1 MKLFILLAMIFC
13 HITDD
18 FYLQGILA
26 NLKQKQWW
34 KDNYPDDLYKFDWII
49 SLLLHSF
56 SWSFMI
62 HLPIGIY
69 CIANNIDCWLGYF
82 VSVLINTI
90 IHAIIDHF
98 KANKLSMS
106 LTVDQIFHLLQI
118 IMVWLEFYDTIY
130 KL

>member
-18 FYLQGILA
+18 FYLQGILV

-34 KDNYPDDLYKFDWII
+34 KDNYPDDLYKSDWII

-62 HLPIGIY
+62 HLPIAIY

-82 VSVLINTI
+82 VSVLTNTI

>member
-34 KDNYPDDLYKFDWII
+34 KDNYPDDLYKSDWII

-62 HLPIGIY
+62 HLPVAIY
-69 CIANNIDCWLGYF
+69 YMVNNLDYWLGYF

-90 IHAIIDHF
+90 IHAIIDHY
-98 KANKLSMS
+98 KANKLSIS
-106 LTVDQIFHLLQI
+106 LTIDQIFHLMQI
-118 IMVWLEFYDTIY
+118 LMVWLEFYETIY

>member
-34 KDNYPDDLYKFDWII
+34 KDNYPDDLYKSDWII

-62 HLPIGIY
+62 HLPVAIY
-69 CIANNIDCWLGYF
+69 YMANNLDYWLGYF
-82 VSVLINTI
+82 VSVLLNTI
-90 IHAIIDHF
+90 IHAVIDHY
-98 KANKLSMS
+98 KANKLSIS
-106 LTVDQIFHLLQI
+106 LTIDQIFHLMQI
-118 IMVWLEFYDTIY
+118 IMVWMETRFL
-130 KL
+130 L